1 METTTKV
8 IINTILVLTDTF
20 ILRCLLNN
28 VDLILSS
35 IDEPIIHIVDSG
47 KEFSVVIKEVGQ
59 ITRKGTF
66 GENFTKSIVC
76 SWTTDIIFLRAN
88 LNQTVKD
95 IHIFTIEIWFEEHDF
110 LDINIIEL
118 HTIVAIQ
125 VSQT

>member
-110 LDINIIEL
+110 LDINIIKL

>member
-1 METTTKV
+1 METTTEV
-8 IINTILVLTDTF
+8 VINTILVLTDTF

-28 VDLILSS
+28 VDLILSG
-35 IDEPIIHIVDSG
+35 IDEPIIHIVDSS
-47 KEFSVVIKEVGQ
+47 KEFSVVVEEVGE

-66 GENFTKSIVC
+66 GENFTKGIVG
-76 SWTTDIIFLRAN
+76 SWTTDIIFFRTN

-110 LDINIIEL
+110 LDVNIIKL

>member
-20 ILRCLLNN
+20 ISRCLLNN
-28 VDLILSS
+28 IDLILSS
-35 IDEPIIHIVDSG
+35 INEPIIHIVDSG

-110 LDINIIEL
+110 FDINIIEL
-118 HTIVAIQ
+118 NTIVAIQ

>member
-28 VDLILSS
+28 VDLILRS
-35 IDEPIIHIVDSG
+35 IDEPIIHIVDSS
-47 KEFSVVIKEVGQ
+47 KKFSVVVEEVGE

-66 GENFTKSIVC
+66 GENFTKGIVG

-110 LDINIIEL
+110 FDINIIKL
-118 HTIVAIQ
+118 HTVITIQ
-125 VSQT
+125 VGQT

>member
-47 KEFSVVIKEVGQ
+47 KEFSVVIKEVSQ

-66 GENFTKSIVC
+66 GKNFTKSIVC

-110 LDINIIEL
+110 LDINIIKL

>member
-1 METTTKV
+1 M
-8 IINTILVLTDTF
+8 LTNTF
-20 ILRCLLNN
+20 ILRRLLYN

-35 IDEPIIHIVDSG
+35 IDEPIIHIVDSR
-47 KEFSVVIKEVGQ
+47 KEFSVVVEEVGE

-66 GENFTKSIVC
+66 GENFTESIVG

-110 LDINIIEL
+110 FDVNIIKL
-118 HTIVAIQ
+118 HTVITIQ
-125 VSQT
+125 VGQP

>member
-20 ILRCLLNN
+20 ILRGLLNN

-59 ITRKGTF
+59 VTRKGTF
-66 GENFTKSIVC
+66 GENFTKGIVG

-110 LDINIIEL
+110 FDINIIEL

>member
-8 IINTILVLTDTF
+8 IINTILVLADTF

-59 ITRKGTF
+59 ITRKSALGQ
-66 GENFTKSIVC
+66 NFTESIVC

-88 LNQTVKD
+88 LNQTVKN
-95 IHIFTIEIWFEEHDF
+95 IYIFTIEIWFEEHDF
-110 LDINIIEL
+110 FDINIIKL

>member
-66 GENFTKSIVC
+66 GENFTKSIVG

>member
-20 ILRCLLNN
+20 ILRSLLYN
-28 VDLILSS
+28 VDLILSG
-35 IDEPIIHIVDSG
+35 IDKPIIHIVDSG

-66 GENFTKSIVC
+66 GENFTKSIVG

-95 IHIFTIEIWFEEHDF
+95 IHIFTIKIWFEEHDF
-110 LDINIIEL
+110 LDVNIIKL

>member
-35 IDEPIIHIVDSG
+35 IDEPIIHIVDSR
-47 KEFSVVIKEVGQ
+47 KEFSVVVEEVGE
-59 ITRKGTF
+59 ITRKGTL
-66 GENFTKSIVC
+66 GENFTEGIIG

-88 LNQTVKD
+88 FNQTVKD

-110 LDINIIEL
+110 LDVNIIKL

>member
-20 ILRCLLNN
+20 ILRGLLNN

-110 LDINIIEL
+110 LDINIIKL

>member
-1 METTTKV
+1 METTTEV
-8 IINTILVLTDTF
+8 VINTILVLTNTF
-20 ILRCLLNN
+20 ILRRFLYN
-28 VDLILSS
+28 VDLILSG

-59 ITRKGTF
+59 IIRKGTF
-66 GENFTKSIVC
+66 GQNFTKSIVC

-110 LDINIIEL
+110 FDVKIIKL
-118 HTIVAIQ
+118 HTVITIQ
-125 VSQT
+125 VGQA

>member
-8 IINTILVLTDTF
+8 VINTILVLTNTF
-20 ILRCLLNN
+20 ILRSLLYN
-28 VDLILSS
+28 VNLILSG

-47 KEFSVVIKEVGQ
+47 KEFSVVVEEVGE
-59 ITRKGTF
+59 ITRKGTLS
-66 GENFTKSIVC
+66 ENFTESIVG

-110 LDINIIEL
+110 FDINIIKL
-118 HTIVAIQ
+118 HTVITIQ
-125 VSQT
+125 VGQT

>member
-1 METTTKV
+1 M
-8 IINTILVLTDTF
+8 LTDTF

-76 SWTTDIIFLRAN
+76 SWTTDIIFLRTN

-110 LDINIIEL
+110 FDINIIEL

>member
-35 IDEPIIHIVDSG
+35 IDKPIIHIVDSG

-110 LDINIIEL
+110 FDINIIEL